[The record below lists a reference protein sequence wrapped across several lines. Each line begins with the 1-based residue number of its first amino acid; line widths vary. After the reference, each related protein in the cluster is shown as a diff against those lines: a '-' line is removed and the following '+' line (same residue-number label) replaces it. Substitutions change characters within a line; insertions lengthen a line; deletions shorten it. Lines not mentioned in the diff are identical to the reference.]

1 MKVIGIVTE
10 YNPFHNGHI
19 YQLEKIR
26 EMYPN
31 CIIVIAMSGNYTERG
46 EISIINKWDKA
57 SISIN
62 HGVDIV
68 LEIPFIFSNQSA
80 DTFSY
85 AALKMLNEFSVDTL
99 VFGSE
104 SNDKEMLIK
113 AASVQLDNKE
123 FDSLVKK
130 YMDNGEN
137 YPTSLNKAIEELT
150 GISINNSNDLL
161 AVSYIKEILKNNY
174 KIDIVPIKR
183 TTSFLDIESEDN
195 IVSAFNIRNKLKN
208 NIDVSKYLPK
218 DSLEKIEL
226 YDEDKL
232 FNLLKYKIVSE
243 NNSLDKYH
251 LISEGIHNR
260 VYNAVLASTSYEEL
274 VENIKSRR
282 STYNK
287 VNRIL
292 INILVGFT
300 KSEANNFRDLEYVRI
315 LGMSKNGR
323 NHYSKIKKNVSIHVI
338 SKFENFSSAQ
348 VELRASMV
356 YSMLVSSD
364 ISSEIK
370 NIPYFK
376 D

>member
-26 EMYPN
+26 EMYPD